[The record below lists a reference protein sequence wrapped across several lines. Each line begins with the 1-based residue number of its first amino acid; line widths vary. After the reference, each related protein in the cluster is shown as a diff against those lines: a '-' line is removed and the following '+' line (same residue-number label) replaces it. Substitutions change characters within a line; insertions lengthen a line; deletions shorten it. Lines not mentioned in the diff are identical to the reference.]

1 MWIFK
6 YAIKSI
12 KENRLRTILI
22 ALGTALGVMLATM
35 LLLGNNSVEETVR
48 QQVINNYGD
57 YNLQF
62 GYLKNDQYLEDK
74 EVNKI
79 KNLKNPE
86 TVSKVLIP
94 YVVPNNPEI
103 KNQPAYWGVEQ
114 NSPEIRSYKIVQGRY
129 PEKGAEVAI
138 TKSYVE
144 KNDIK
149 LGDEIKMPFPP
160 FNEKTV
166 KVVGI
171 INPPTMSAMKQTA
184 FFPIEWLQDEM
195 DLKNKYNLVQ
205 VKTANASEESFLV
218 SEIKSVLDRVKIDQR
233 LYVEKAFD
241 RLNVMKP
248 LIWGLGGV
256 ALFVVAL
263 LVMGSFF
270 LSVRDRLK
278 QWALL
283 RALGS
288 GSIQIIGAVLFESL
302 IIGSIGSLIGVTLG
316 ILFYRLGAGFIN
328 SWVGVESVD
337 NETFIVSW
345 GLLILIFILGVIM
358 SIIGSIIPA
367 MSIRKV
373 PPVQAFRPEL
383 LSVKEK
389 EKKISI
395 ISFCIAILGIAIGIS
410 ADFLEKLFK
419 INISPIGAF
428 LFVVGLFF
436 AIPFIIRIVTP
447 IITKPFQSVFRIE
460 TSISSRNVIRNRQKA
475 AMSVAILS
483 FGFMLAL
490 VGNMYMNSMQEGMK
504 QGIKQSMPADLTI
517 RVPMLGQENEHIPF
531 GWLEKIKQIEGI
543 KNTAAIATDT
553 KSKLIDYDFKKAD
566 PEWYD
571 FVRKQNIDKNR
582 MEVSGIDTIA
592 FNQIKKIKVVSGQS
606 LEEPLKNGEGIISK
620 RTADYLGIKL
630 NDKIKVQSQGH
641 EPQFIKITSILE
653 KNLQMGTMGVLVN
666 EEWSRKN
673 FNMKGYE
680 SIEIMVDSHTNINK
694 IEQKIKSVIKNGTNI
709 DLINSTDL
717 LKEQQELLNQMLL
730 LTRLLVGIIFMISG
744 IGLMNTIIASIYER
758 RAEIS
763 MIRAVGAV
771 PGQMKKI
778 IWLEGTFLGLIA
790 SIIGVLG
797 GIIFSYIVLPSL
809 DLSVIDIPY
818 VQILSLVIVSILLGT
833 CAGLIAAY
841 QLRKFKLHDTLKE
854 LSA

>member
-22 ALGTALGVMLATM
+22 ALGTALGVMLTTM
-35 LLLGNNSVEETVR
+35 LLLGNNSVEETIR

-171 INPPTMSAMKQTA
+171 INPPTMSALKQTA

-218 SEIKSVLDRVKIDQR
+218 SEIKSVLDGVKIDQR

-288 GSIQIIGAVLFESL
+288 GSIQIIVVVLFESL

-316 ILFYRLGAGFIN
+316 VLFYRLGAGFIN

-337 NETFIVSW
+337 NETFIISW

-395 ISFCIAILGIAIGIS
+395 ISFCIAILGITIGIS

-531 GWLEKIKQIEGI
+531 EWLEKIKQIEGI

-571 FVRKQNIDKNR
+571 FVCKQNIDKNR
-582 MEVSGIDTIA
+582 MEVSGINTIA

-620 RTADYLGIKL
+620 RTADYLGIEL
-630 NDKIKVQSQGH
+630 NDKIKVQSKGH
-641 EPQFIKITSILE
+641 EPKFIKITSILE

-666 EEWSRKN
+666 EEWAIKN

-680 SIEIMVDSHTNINK
+680 SIEIKVDSHTNINK
-694 IEQKIKSVIKNGTNI
+694 IEQKIKSVIKKGTNI

-730 LTRLLVGIIFMISG
+730 LIRFLVGIIFMISG

-758 RAEIS
+758 RAEIC

-790 SIIGVLG
+790 SLIGVLG

-818 VQILSLVIVSILLGT
+818 VQIVFLVIISILLGT